1 MQMMHNRMTKA
12 SSIAMVVTAVL
23 LTAVYLFPLWQIG
36 LQAPQYPD
44 GLGINIWINKITG
57 REPHDLQN
65 INGLNHYIG
74 MRAIEP
80 DSIPE
85 LKFMKYIVAGLSA
98 FALLVALVRRRW
110 LLVTWVVVAIVFALA
125 GMYDFWKWEYEYG
138 HNLDPTAAIKVPGMT
153 YQPPMLGTKK
163 LLNFYATA
171 WPGLGGIAAMLAVG
185 LSVLTMFYELYFRQ
199 RLAGGA
205 GSVKRHGA
213 LKAASVLL
221 LVFMAAGCSSGP
233 RAIDYGTDQCEYCR
247 MTISDER
254 YGAEVVTQKG
264 RALKYDSIE
273 CMLRAVEDA
282 EAISEAEVADWYVTD
297 YSSQRTLVSARKA
310 TYLHS
315 RRLPSPMG
323 AGLTAFAT
331 AIDAEYMKDDRGG
344 AVMDWEGLRLH
355 VKGKEPAQA
364 TAP

>member
-1 MQMMHNRMTKA
+1 MTKA
-12 SSIAMVVTAVL
+12 SSIAMVITAVL
-23 LTAVYLFPLWQIG
+23 LTVVYVAPLWQIS

-44 GLGINIWINKITG
+44 GLGIHIWVDKITG

-80 DSIPE
+80 DDIPE
-85 LKFMKYIVAGLSA
+85 LKYMKFIVAGLVA
-98 FALLVALVRRRW
+98 FALVVAMVRRRW
-110 LLVTWVVVAIVFALA
+110 LLVTWVIAAILLALV
-125 GMYDFWKWEYEYG
+125 GMYDFWKWGYEYG

-171 WPGLGGIAAMLAVG
+171 WPGLGGIASMLAVG
-185 LSVLTMFYELYFRQ
+185 LSVLAMLYELYVR
-199 RLAGGA
+199 RRP
-205 GSVKRHGA
+205 GSGTIFSHRSES
-213 LKAASVLL
+213 LKAAAVILVVLIS
-221 LVFMAAGCSSGP
+221 AGCSAGP
-233 RAIDYGTDQCEYCR
+233 RAIEYGTDQCEYCR

-254 YGAEVVTQKG
+254 YGAEVVTKKG

-273 CMLRAVEDA
+273 CMIRAVEDA
-282 EAISEAEVADWYVTD
+282 EAITETEVAGWYVTD
-297 YSSQRTLVSARKA
+297 YPSLGTLVSAREA

-323 AGLTAFAT
+323 AGLSAFAS
-331 AIDAEYMKDDRGG
+331 AGDAEYMKDDRGG
-344 AVMDWEGLRLH
+344 TVMDWEGLRLH
-355 VKGKEPAQA
+355 VKGNDPAQA
-364 TAP
+364 ADQ